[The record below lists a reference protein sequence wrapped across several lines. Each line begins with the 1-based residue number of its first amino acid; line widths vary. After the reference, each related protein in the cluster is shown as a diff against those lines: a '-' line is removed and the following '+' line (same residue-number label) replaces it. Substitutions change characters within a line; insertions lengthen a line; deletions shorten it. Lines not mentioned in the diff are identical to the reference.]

1 MHTCKRHKHL
11 PIIFSGT
18 PAIVTLRTDQEL
30 PDRTVEIVE
39 LHSRPAA
46 SDSQQKDT
54 RVSVVL
60 RDAF

>member
-39 LHSRPAA
+39 LVSRPAA